1 MRYIIV
7 SNRLP
12 VTVSR
17 RKGQFATKKSVGG
30 LATGVS
36 AVFENN
42 EGIWIGW
49 PGIASDTLSIDDR
62 EELEMLLRRDGFEP
76 VFLSSKDISGYYHG
90 YSNKTLWPLFH
101 YFANY
106 TVFSDNEMW
115 RRYVNVNKKFAKK
128 IIALYR
134 DGDIVWVHDYHLF
147 LVPQMVRRE
156 IPDATIGFFLHIP
169 FPSYE
174 VFRLLPE
181 RKELLEGV
189 LGADLIGFHTYDY
202 VRHFLSSVRR
212 IVGIE
217 HHMGRL
223 WVGKRQIKAS
233 AFPMGIDTDRFIRLA
248 QSYSVQKKIEEYR
261 KKLHGRKLVLSI
273 DRLDYSKGIDLRLKA
288 IERFFDKYPKMREKV
303 VFALIVVPSRSQV
316 ETYQDMKERID
327 KLVGQINGKYGGWGV
342 IPVWYMYKSFPQE
355 DLIPL
360 YALADVALITPIRDG
375 MNLVAKEYIAVKQG
389 ESGMLV
395 LSEMAGA
402 ATELGE
408 AVLVNPMDTDGVAD
422 AIYGALTMSIDE
434 KKERMSKM
442 FERVKK
448 WNVHRWAEDFV
459 ERLESIKDYH
469 RQFAGKILTGKAQ
482 KRLKDAFVSAQRRV
496 LLLDYDGTLTK
507 IVRRPEYAKPD
518 KEIKDILRRLA
529 RKSDVVIVSGRD
541 RKTLDQWF
549 GDLPVSF
556 VAEHGAWIKHK
567 GKNWNTLI
575 AIPSDWKDDI
585 RPIMELYA
593 DRTAGAFVE
602 EKEHAIA
609 WHYRLALPEHAQ
621 VMAAELKEVLMS
633 LISGKDLEIIDG
645 NKVIEVRV
653 AGINKGIASSRFIE
667 DADFILAAGDDW
679 TDEDMFEAMP
689 EHAWTIKVGPK
700 PSKAKWIIEDVDE
713 MRRLLSEL
721 SALDM
726 TK

>member
-12 VTVSR
+12 VTVTK
-17 RKGQFATKKSVGG
+17 RKGDFITKKSVGG

-36 AVFENN
+36 AVFERS
-42 EGIWIGW
+42 ESIWIGW
-49 PGIASDTLSIDDR
+49 PGMASDTLSIEER
-62 EELEMLLRRDGFEP
+62 EDLEMVLRRDGFEP
-76 VFLSSKDISGYYHG
+76 VFLSSRDIAGYYHG

-106 TVFSDNEMW
+106 TVFSDKEMW
-115 RRYVNVNKKFAKK
+115 KRYVAVNRKFARK
-128 IIALYR
+128 IVSLYR
-134 DGDIVWVHDYHLF
+134 EGDIIWVHDYHLF
-147 LVPQMVRRE
+147 LVPQMVRDE

-181 RKELLEGV
+181 RRELLEGL
-189 LGADLIGFHTYDY
+189 LGADLLGFHTYDY

-217 HHMGRL
+217 HHIGRL

-233 AFPMGIDTDRFIRLA
+233 AFPMGIDTERFINLA
-248 QSYSVQKKIEEYR
+248 SSELVRKKIEDYK
-261 KKLHGRKLVLSI
+261 KKLHGRHLVLSI

-288 IERFFDKYPKMREKV
+288 IERFFEKYPKMRDKV
-303 VFALIVVPSRSQV
+303 IFALIVVPSRAQV

-342 IPVWYMYKSFPQE
+342 IPIWYMYKSFPQE
-355 DLIPL
+355 ELVPL

-389 ESGMLV
+389 KGGMLV

-402 ATELGE
+402 AAELGE
-408 AVLVNPMDTDGVAD
+408 AILVNPMDTEGVAR
-422 AIYGALTMSIDE
+422 AIFNAITMPVDE

-448 WNVHRWAEDFV
+448 WNVYRWAEDFV
-459 ERLESIKDYH
+459 DRLDNIKDYH
-469 RQFAGKILTGKAQ
+469 RQFAGKILTDKAIQ
-482 KRLKDAFVSAQRRV
+482 RMKKEFVSSQRRV

-518 KEIKDILRRLA
+518 RELKEILRGLSQKA
-529 RKSDVVIVSGRD
+529 DVVIVSGRD
-541 RKTLDQWF
+541 RKTLDKWF
-549 GDLPVSF
+549 GDLPLSF
-556 VAEHGAWIKHK
+556 VAEHGAWIKRA
-567 GKNWNTLI
+567 GKDWMTLI
-575 AIPSDWKDDI
+575 SIPSDWKDDI

-609 WHYRLALPEHAQ
+609 WHYRMALPEHAQ

-653 AGINKGIASSRFIE
+653 AGINKGIASARFIE
-667 DADFILAAGDDW
+667 GADFILASGDDW

-689 EHAWTIKVGPK
+689 PHAWTIKVGPQ
-700 PSKAKWIIEDVDE
+700 PSKAKWIVESVED
-713 MRRLLSEL
+713 MRSLLL
-721 SALDM
+721 LLGTLDNE
-726 TK
+726 K